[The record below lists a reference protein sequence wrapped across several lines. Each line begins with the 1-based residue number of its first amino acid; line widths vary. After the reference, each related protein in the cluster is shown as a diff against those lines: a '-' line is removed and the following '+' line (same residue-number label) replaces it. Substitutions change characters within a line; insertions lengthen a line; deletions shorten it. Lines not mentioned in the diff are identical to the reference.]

1 MQMTLVF
8 LFNEKLYQLYIE
20 PNKTVSIG
28 SHKKADILIPDF
40 VDQPVFIKWTRKG
53 IQIKTK
59 NAYNFDFENTIP
71 LNTVLILNENT
82 FLYFSSSMS
91 DLPVTV
97 KLPYDCT
104 LSFGRDESN
113 DVVIDLPFVSSKHFT
128 LKRESGNVRIEDN
141 NSSNGVF
148 LNGQMIKKA
157 IMRSGDILS
166 ILSVNIILEN
176 GELRFQ
182 NIGKRITV
190 NINKNRTQNQQF
202 SSSGKYAG
210 ALIYK
215 RSPRA
220 IVKLPSEDI
229 VLSAAPSKGGKY
241 EKNRGMLSSFIGTG
255 VMYGAGLLTGSFS
268 PALMAARSAS
278 LVSPIVA
285 IASSSKNEKKRK
297 KSIEEYELLRHEKYG
312 AYIED
317 QKAKIEAVADKQREI
332 INLENPS
339 PTRCLSILYNL
350 YTNLWERIP
359 SDHDFMKIRIGMGY
373 ENLCVNVK
381 NPFDGNNFQ
390 MEDDEVRELSE
401 QIIEETRI
409 VDNVPSR
416 INLLDSTVGFIGQR
430 QRIIQLIKNIIIC
443 LTVTHCFEEVKIVG
457 IFGEEEREIWESL
470 RWLPHFWD
478 NNKNNLFLAFGSR
491 NAHILLENFSSVI
504 KGRLSQKN
512 ASAGRQLPCYLFI
525 FGTKDVVSGEEIA
538 SLLERTTLG
547 SGISSLFLY
556 DDLSYMPTECQM
568 IVNVDEGY
576 FYEVKNSG
584 EKKYFT
590 EDPSVS
596 DKEFEN
602 FTRRMS
608 AVCMDSNT
616 DTTRMPDS
624 VTFLEGYGAKTV
636 QELNVIDRWNHSE
649 PYKTL
654 SAPIGILSNGKPFCL
669 DIQQN
674 IHGPHGLIGGT
685 TGSGK
690 SEFLR
695 TWILSMAVNYHPHD
709 VSFIIIDYKGGGLA
723 NFIEP
728 LPHISGVITN
738 IGNNISRSLVSLRS
752 ETLKRE
758 ELLDECSK
766 KVGYHV
772 SDINEYQQLYHKGL
786 IRDPLPHL
794 IIIVDEFAELKKDR
808 PEFMES
814 IVSISRIG
822 RSLGIHLVLTTQNP
836 GTAVDEDT
844 RNNSSFRICL
854 KVKEGSASKQ
864 VIGTGDAALI
874 TEPGRGY
881 MAVPPDVYVLFQSY
895 YSMAQY
901 SADVTDESKIAK
913 KISILNNNGERI
925 KLRENKTDDE
935 DDNDSEMSIIVN
947 YIIDE
952 AQKSEIKKI
961 QGPWLPEL
969 PNYLVLSELDVSA
982 NNDSGLKL
990 PIGLFDI
997 PKKQMQGVQ
1006 YIDLESE
1013 GNYAIY
1019 GAPGTGKTT
1028 LLRTIVTAIG
1038 KNYTPDDISVYI
1050 LDFGGWSMSV
1060 FSSMPHVGGVALDCE
1075 EEKFLKFI
1083 QLINDEFE
1091 RRKRLFFKASVSS
1104 IRAYRETT
1112 KEVLP
1117 SIIVIVDNIVPS
1129 FELYPDIEALFVR
1142 IVREGLNY
1150 GIHLI
1155 YTANSTQGVKFK
1167 IVQNI
1172 QGVISFELTDN
1183 SEYVN
1188 TIGRVDANGVKALEI
1203 TGRAMVKSNPPIEI
1217 QIAECMPGHSDKE
1230 RNDRL
1235 KMYCDQLNCH
1245 WNGYRPKPIPVM
1257 PEHIDYKTIIGV
1269 YNNVSVIPV
1278 GVSYDTTEPE
1288 FIDLSE
1294 SRMLLVT
1301 GGIHSGKSKMLC
1313 ILSKIINERF
1323 PDVTIIVFDGRERSL
1338 SEIQSIADYYL
1349 LYNDYE
1355 KITMLVQEIGKE
1367 FDSRQEQIRS
1377 AKKDGN
1383 PTPTFNSICIII
1395 DDVCECMKMM
1405 DERDFL
1411 FLEKMSTLSPA
1422 MCVITLTAGR
1432 YTDIEKNMNLDTF
1445 VKAIVKANKG
1455 LMMGGA
1461 LENYN
1466 GVFSYDDKKVSY
1478 NERHIQAGDGNGF
1491 VFDNGGCKKIKL
1503 IE

>member
-8 LFNEKLYQLYIE
+8 LFNEKLYQFYIE
-20 PNKTVSIG
+20 PNKTISIG
-28 SHKKADILIPDF
+28 SHKKADVRVPDF
-40 VDQPVFIKWTRKG
+40 TDQPIFIKWTNKG
-53 IQIKTK
+53 VQLKTK
-59 NAYNFDFENTIP
+59 NAYNFDFDNTIP
-71 LNTVLILNENT
+71 LNTVLLLNENT
-82 FLYFSSSMS
+82 FMYFSSSMT
-91 DLPVTV
+91 DLPITV
-97 KLPYDCT
+97 KLPYDCS
-104 LSFGRDESN
+104 LNFGRDESN

-148 LNGQMIKKA
+148 LNGQRIKKA

-176 GELRFQ
+176 GELHFQ

-190 NINKNRTQNQQF
+190 NINKNRTQNQRF
-202 SSSGKYAG
+202 SSNGKYIN
-210 ALIYK
+210 ALNYK

-241 EKNRGMLSSFIGTG
+241 EKSRGMLSSFIGTG
-255 VMYGAGLLTGSFS
+255 AMFGAGLLTGSFS

-278 LVSPIVA
+278 LVSPIVG

-297 KSIEEYELLRHEKYG
+297 KATEEDELLRHEKYG

-317 QKAKIEAVADKQREI
+317 QKAKREAVAEKQREI
-332 INLENPS
+332 INSENPS
-339 PTRCLSILYNL
+339 PNQCLSILYNL

-359 SDHDFMKIRIGMGY
+359 SDHDFMNIRIGMGY

-381 NPFDGNNFQ
+381 SPFDGNNFQ
-390 MEDDEVRELSE
+390 MEDDEVKELSE

-430 QRIIQLIKNIIIC
+430 QRIIQLIKNIIVS
-443 LTVTHCFEEVKIVG
+443 LTVTHCYEEVKIVG
-457 IFGEEEREIWESL
+457 MFDEEEREIWESL
-470 RWLPHFWD
+470 RWLPHCWD
-478 NNKNNLFLAFGSR
+478 KNKNNLFLSFGSK
-491 NAHILLENFSSVI
+491 NAHKLLEKLSSTI
-504 KGRLSQKN
+504 KERLAQKN
-512 ASAGRQLPCYLFI
+512 ATTGRQLPCYLFI
-525 FGTKDVVSGEEIA
+525 FGTKDIVSGEEIA
-538 SLLERTTLG
+538 RLLERTTSG

-556 DDLSYMPTECQM
+556 DDLSYMPTECKM

-576 FYEVKNSG
+576 YYEVKNSG
-584 EKKYFT
+584 ERKYFT
-590 EDPSVS
+590 EDSS
-596 DKEFEN
+596 ISHKEFEA

-608 AVCMDSNT
+608 AVCLESDT
-616 DTTRMPDS
+616 DTVKMPDS

-636 QELNVIDRWNHSE
+636 QELNIVDRWNRSE
-649 PYKTL
+649 PYKSL
-654 SAPIGILSNGKPFCL
+654 STPIGVLSNGKPFCL

-758 ELLDECSK
+758 KLLDECSK
-766 KVGYHV
+766 TVGYHV
-772 SDINEYQQLYHKGL
+772 SDINEYQQLYHKGV
-786 IRDPLPHL
+786 IKNPLPHL

-854 KVKEGSASKQ
+854 KVKEGTASKQ

-881 MAVPPDVYVLFQSY
+881 MAVPPDIYVLFQSY
-895 YSMAQY
+895 YSMAPY

-913 KISILNNNGERI
+913 MISILNNNGERI
-925 KLRENKTDDE
+925 KLRSNKSGESNEN
-935 DDNDSEMSIIVN
+935 NSEMSIIVN
-947 YIIDE
+947 HIIDE
-952 AQKSEIKKI
+952 ARKSGIIEL

-969 PNYLVLSELDVSA
+969 PKNLVFDELDVPI
-982 NNDSGLKL
+982 DSDPGLKL

-997 PKKQMQGVQ
+997 PKKQLQGTQ

-1038 KNYTPDDISVYI
+1038 KNFTPDNISVYI

-1060 FSSMPHVGGVALDCE
+1060 FASMPHVGGIALDCE
-1075 EEKFLKFI
+1075 EEKFSKFI

-1091 RRKRLFFKASVSS
+1091 KRKRMFFKASVSS
-1104 IRAYRETT
+1104 VKAYRETAN
-1112 KEVLP
+1112 EVLP
-1117 SIIVIVDNIVPS
+1117 SIVVIIDNIVPS

-1188 TIGRVDANGVKALEI
+1188 TIGRVDANGIKALEI
-1203 TGRAMVKSNPPIEI
+1203 AGRAMIKGNPPVEV
-1217 QIAECMPGHSDKE
+1217 QIAECMPGNNDKE

-1235 KMYCDQLNCH
+1235 KRFVEQLDHN
-1245 WNGYRPKPIPVM
+1245 WNGYRPKSIPVM
-1257 PEHIDYKTIIGV
+1257 PEHVDYKTIIRG
-1269 YNNVSVIPV
+1269 YNNVPVIPV

-1288 FIDLSE
+1288 YIDLSD

-1301 GGIHSGKSKMLC
+1301 GGVHTGKSKMLC
-1313 ILSKIINERF
+1313 ILSKMIKERF
-1323 PDVTIIVFDGRERSL
+1323 PDAILIVFDGSEKSL
-1338 SEIQSIADYYL
+1338 SEIQSIADHYF
-1349 LYNDYE
+1349 LYNDHE
-1355 KITMLVQEIGKE
+1355 NITMLVQEIGKE

-1395 DDVCECMKMM
+1395 DDICECMKMM
-1405 DERDFL
+1405 NESDFL
-1411 FLEKMSTLSPA
+1411 FLEKMSNVSPS
-1422 MCVITLTAGR
+1422 MDVVTITAGR
-1432 YTDIEKNMNLDTF
+1432 YTEVGEKKEWDTF

-1461 LENYN
+1461 PENYN
-1466 GVFSYDDKKVSY
+1466 GVFSYDDKVSY
-1478 NERHIQAGDGNGF
+1478 NERRIQAGDGNGF